1 MNPQYRLSVPSELN
15 AEGATCVF
23 ITLTQRRPDLGDA
36 TAAALKYIAL
46 CAKRGQAGGT
56 AWSAPNSMS
65 AIREMGSDF
74 VTSGA
79 LKNDLTVSMELL
91 NLSVDEQVSL
101 MAATF
106 EAEDETEFVLRVYC
120 PMCTLKLRSGIRLGK
135 GRRMV
140 CGSKSSQRGRGVR
153 RFSSRKTEGGG
164 REEGINC
171 IELPSAYL
179 THPGIAR
186 TLSSTSGITT
196 IYITFE
202 SNDFHGV
209 CHGDC

>member
-1 MNPQYRLSVPSELN
+1 MTSSERAWIPSSSRPFGNSGGRPSGRTGHLNPQYRLSVPSELN

-106 EAEDETEFVLRVYC
+106 EAEDETEYVLRVYC
-120 PMCTLKLRSGIRLGK
+120 PMCTLKLEKWHPPRQGEADGVWVEIESTGE
-135 GRRMV
+135 
-140 CGSKSSQRGRGVR
+140 GSETVLVAEDGGG
-153 RFSSRKTEGGG
+153 GGG
-164 REEGINC
+164 RRA
-171 IELPSAYL
+171 STA
-179 THPGIAR
+179 
-186 TLSSTSGITT
+186 SSFQAPI
-196 IYITFE
+196 
-202 SNDFHGV
+202 
-209 CHGDC
+209 